1 MTRPQMGTAGDS
13 GLWRL
18 RHNTARPDIVGADQP
33 QPIDPLGVGEVGRV
47 GDVAV
52 VHDVS
57 CGSQLGS
64 TRTRREGGEVT
75 ARSSSS
81 R

>member
-1 MTRPQMGTAGDS
+1 MGKR
-13 GLWRL
+13 LWRL

-33 QPIDPLGVGEVGRV
+33 QPIDPLGLGEVGRV

-57 CGSQLGS
+57 LRIAAWLNQN
-64 TRTRREGGEVT
+64 
-75 ARSSSS
+75 A
-81 R
+81 